1 MSGATAA
8 ILGYAGTAMKQ
19 KHAQR
24 RRIGAT
30 GVEVTQLG
38 FGAAALGN
46 LFVPV
51 ADEDARATM
60 AAAIEGGLRYFDTA
74 PYYGYGLSERR
85 VGNGLTH
92 LPADAYVLSTKMGR
106 LLRADAARPAGGEFA
121 DPLPFGAVF
130 DYSRDGALRSL
141 EDSLQRLGLA
151 HVDIAL
157 VHDLDPTVHD
167 DHESFERR
175 FAEAVEGALP
185 ALSEL
190 RAGGVVSAIGLGIND
205 WRTAERFLEAA
216 DLDVVLLAGRYTMLE
231 QAAAETFLPN
241 CAARGV
247 SVIIGGPFN
256 SGILAQGPSG
266 GAQGPHGGAMY
277 NYAPAA
283 PAIIERVRRIDD
295 ICAGHG
301 VPLAAA
307 ALQFSL
313 GHPAVVSVIPG
324 MRNAAEVTGNIALMN
339 LPIPSDCW
347 RELQHEGLIGKLVAL
362 PPAA

>member
-1 MSGATAA
+1 M
-8 ILGYAGTAMKQ
+8 

-30 GVEVTQLG
+30 DVEVTQLG
-38 FGAAALGN
+38 FGAATLGN

-51 ADEDARATM
+51 DGGDSRAAM
-60 AAAIEGGLRYFDTA
+60 AAAIEGDLRYFDTA

-85 VGNGLTH
+85 VGDGLIG
-92 LPADAYVLSTKMGR
+92 LPPDAYVLSTKVGR
-106 LLRADAARPAGGEFA
+106 LLRADVAPPAGGEFA
-121 DPLPFGAVF
+121 APLPFGAVF
-130 DYSRDGALRSL
+130 DYSRDGVLRSL
-141 EDSLQRLGLA
+141 EDSLQRLGLGR
-151 HVDIAL
+151 VDIAL

-167 DHESFERR
+167 DRESFERH

-190 RAGGVVSAIGLGIND
+190 RASRVVSAIGLGIND
-205 WRTAERFLEAA
+205 WRTAERFLEAG
-216 DLDVVLLAGRYTMLE
+216 DIDVVLLAGRYTMLE
-231 QAAAETFLPN
+231 QAAAETFLPK

-256 SGILAQGPSG
+256 SGILAHGPRD
-266 GAQGPHGGAMY
+266 GAMY
-277 NYAPAA
+277 DYAPAA
-283 PAIIERVRRIDD
+283 PAVIERVRRIDEV
-295 ICAGHG
+295 CAGHG

-324 MRNAAEVTGNIALMN
+324 MRSAAEVSRNITLMN
-339 LPIPSDCW
+339 HTIPGGCW
-347 RELQHEGLIGKLVAL
+347 RDLRREGLIGERVML
-362 PPAA
+362 PSEA